1 MHHLINELRPHQ
13 ARESIRVLLQVQKR
27 QRMEITTRLH
37 KQIGKVQ
44 EMITTAAKS
53 VNDNDINEILKES
66 LPDNFDK
73 PKQAPPAELSDQE
86 DSNKNSVGNLTEMD
100 AVMCDL
106 LDDF

>member
-13 ARESIRVLLQVQKR
+13 SKEAIRVILQTQKR
-27 QRMEITTRLH
+27 QRMDITNKLH

-44 EMITTAAKS
+44 EMIATAAKS

-73 PKQAPPAELSDQE
+73 PKNVPSTELSEQE
-86 DSNKNSVGNLTEMD
+86 EINLTEMD

-106 LDDF
+106 VDDI